1 MDASNPAQRFS
12 LHSRSQGVN
21 TGSSNPSP
29 QRTQDS
35 ASGPSISLRL
45 GQLFRSNRH
54 RNLNLGSNPSNQ
66 NTNSDSNSSNSQ
78 SNETP
83 TSASTTSSTATAG
96 ADQGN
101 TSNSSPDFFEIIQ
114 LEPSS
119 LERASFGP
127 GNRTSLRLPSSQR
140 LRREG

>member
-12 LHSRSQGVN
+12 LHSRSQGIN

-54 RNLNLGSNPSNQ
+54 RNLSSNPPNQ
-66 NTNSDSNSSNSQ
+66 NTNYDSNSSNSQ

-83 TSASTTSSTATAG
+83 TRASSTSSTGTAG
-96 ADQGN
+96 ATATAESNQGDTSN
-101 TSNSSPDFFEIIQ
+101 TSSDIFEIIQ
-114 LEPSS
+114 